1 MSRSRRGVAIV
12 VAAAVI
18 AGGSGLYLLQ
28 KSGAAPV
35 AATVTPVAVAP
46 VPASPAAVVAAPG
59 LEGATRGA
67 IEQPAA
73 TNVIADSLSLSGWA
87 DDPAGIARV
96 DVLVDD
102 RSFAAQHGIAHAQT
116 GSVAATPAVA
126 HDGFTFQR
134 DFARWPLERHAV
146 TVIATNASGQRTAL
160 GERSLVSAPAMAMW
174 SGALDASPGLADRA
188 FQFLLATSGL
198 PQGGAREA
206 DTQYAGLVSR
216 TQRIGI
222 SVPILYMRATH
233 GAAGDWTFDPAFDL
247 SRRCRDR
254 PVVDDNLDEVIA
266 YAIARRIPVNF
277 ILNGGIWA
285 DASCYS
291 GEWDLTTHLEL
302 DPVHCQWD
310 QFDAVLPGDY
320 RQGLVGSTDSPQL
333 SRSLTYNVYDRSVR
347 AYKRRNLTAAARIVA
362 QFAREHPDLFVG
374 VSLDADTYMNPFVE
388 GGHHYDY
395 NPGMLRQFREWLGGA
410 GPYAGHPSD
419 GAPDLRRYR
428 RAKPLSLADVNRLAH
443 AHWRSW
449 SDVQPPRQT
458 PGYGGAPVASGETP
472 FWQDPWYREWDT
484 FRKHIVQ
491 LHYAELAQWAHDAGI
506 PADRIFTAQAVT
518 PHDPGTRAVAT
529 YVTSPPQL
537 YDSAGVSIEGAKP
550 PLGHIGV
557 ILYGPSAENAI
568 TMETGH
574 NLFATIGRFDDA
586 WAVAE
591 MNAADLRRPAVLP
604 TYAQSYHAF
613 RDLFNYGARQ
623 VSLMAWNG
631 SHGFLAGR
639 PGYVAYTSWRG
650 TPAEQ
655 AMMDFLVSHADVPRG
670 ALLWTFG
677 SPRLADAD
685 GWTASIGTIEARPG
699 ALVLH
704 PEKRQL
710 VMRSPADQ
718 LIRPQTLAR
727 VILRLEGAPS
737 GAAVTIRARAEGDS
751 QWTRVAHGGVGSV
764 AFDWPRSWQ
773 AAPRLVEQIE
783 IAFAFDAEADGARLT
798 RVLLYP
804 AMSPVAR

>member
-1 MSRSRRGVAIV
+1 MSTSRRGVAII
-12 VAAAVI
+12 VAAAAL
-18 AGGSGLYLLQ
+18 AGGSGFYALHR
-28 KSGAAPV
+28 SGAEPV
-35 AATVTPVAVAP
+35 AAGVLTVAAPPVT
-46 VPASPAAVVAAPG
+46 ASPGTVIAAPG

-67 IEQPAA
+67 IEHPAVS
-73 TNVIADSLSLSGWA
+73 NVVADALSLSGWA

-96 DVLVDD
+96 DVMVDD
-102 RSFAAQHGIAHAQT
+102 QSFAAQQGLAHAAT
-116 GSVAATPAVA
+116 GTAAAPSATAR
-126 HDGFTFQR
+126 DGFAFQR
-134 DFARWPLERHAV
+134 DFAHWPLERHAL
-146 TVIATNASGQRTAL
+146 TVIATNGTGQRTAL
-160 GERSLVSAPAMAMW
+160 GERSLVSPDAMSLW
-174 SGALDASPGLADRA
+174 SGALDASPALADRA

-206 DTQYAGLVSR
+206 DTQYAGLASR

-222 SVPILYMRATH
+222 SVPILYMRATR
-233 GAAGDWTFDPAFDL
+233 GAAGDWAFDPGFDL
-247 SRRCRDR
+247 SRRCENR
-254 PVVDDNLDEVIA
+254 PVVDDNLDEVIG
-266 YAIARRIPVNF
+266 YAIARRIRVNF

-302 DPVHCQWD
+302 DPAHCQWD

-320 RQGLVGSTDSPQL
+320 RRGLVGSTASPQL

-347 AYKRRNLTAAARIVA
+347 AYKRRNLAAAARIVA

-395 NPGMLRQFREWLGGA
+395 NPGMLRQFREWLAGT
-410 GPYAGHPSD
+410 GPYAGRPRD
-419 GAPDLRRYR
+419 GAPDLREYR

-449 SDVQPPRQT
+449 SDVQPPRRM
-458 PGYGGAPVASGETP
+458 PGYGGAPVAKGETP
-472 FWQDPWYREWDT
+472 FWQDRWYREWDT

-491 LHYAELAQWAHDAGI
+491 LHYAELAQWAQDAGI

-550 PLGHIGV
+550 PAGHIGV
-557 ILYGPSAENAI
+557 ILYGPAAENAI

-591 MNAADLRRPAVLP
+591 MNATDLRRPTVLP

-631 SHGFLAGR
+631 THGFLAGR

-677 SPRLADAD
+677 SPRLAEAD
-685 GWTASIGTIEARPG
+685 GWTASSGTIEARPG
-699 ALVLH
+699 ALALH
-704 PEKRQL
+704 AEKRKL
-710 VMRSPADQ
+710 VLRSPADL
-718 LIRPQTLAR
+718 LIRPRTLAR
-727 VILRLEGAPS
+727 AILKFDRPTTP
-737 GAAVTIRARAEGDS
+737 VDFTIRARREGDRE
-751 QWTRVAHGGVGSV
+751 WTIVAKGHGPSTP
-764 AFDWPRSWQ
+764 FDWPATWLRT
-773 AAPRLVEQIE
+773 PRIVEQLE
-783 IAFAFDAEADGARLT
+783 IAMTFADDAEPAMLT

-804 AMSPVAR
+804 GQPAQAR

>member
-1 MSRSRRGVAIV
+1 MSTMRRGVAIA
-12 VAAAVI
+12 VAAAAI
-18 AGGSGLYLLQ
+18 AGGIGFCSLHR
-28 KSGAAPV
+28 SGAAPV
-35 AATVTPVAVAP
+35 AASVAAVAAAP
-46 VPASPAAVVAAPG
+46 MPATPAAIIAAPG

-67 IEQPAA
+67 VELPAA
-73 TNVIADSLSLSGWA
+73 TSVVADSLSVAGWA
-87 DDPAGIARV
+87 DDPGGIARV
-96 DVLVDD
+96 DVVVDD
-102 RSFAAQHGIAHAQT
+102 QSFAAQQGLARVAT
-116 GSVAATPAVA
+116 GSPAATTTTTR
-126 HDGFTFQR
+126 DGFAFQH
-134 DFARWPLERHAV
+134 DFAHWPLERHAL
-146 TVIATNASGQRTAL
+146 TVIATNGTGRRTAL
-160 GERSLVSAPAMAMW
+160 GERSLVSPDAMSMW
-174 SGALDASPGLADRA
+174 SGALDASPRLADRT
-188 FQFLLATSGL
+188 FQFLLATSSL

-222 SVPILYMRATH
+222 SVPILYMRATR
-233 GAAGDWTFDPAFDL
+233 GAAGDWAFDPGFDV
-247 SRRCRDR
+247 SRRCQDR

-266 YAIARRIPVNF
+266 YAIARHLRVNF

-320 RQGLVGSTDSPQL
+320 RQGLVGSTTSPQL

-362 QFAREHPDLFVG
+362 QFARLHPDLFVG

-395 NPGMLRQFREWLGGA
+395 NPGMLRQFREWLAGT
-410 GPYAGHPSD
+410 GPYAGRPRD
-419 GAPDLRRYR
+419 GAPDLRSYR
-428 RAKPLSLADVNRLAH
+428 RARPLSLADVNRLAH
-443 AHWRSW
+443 MHWRSW
-449 SDVQPPRQT
+449 SQVQPPRQT
-458 PGYGGAPVASGETP
+458 PGYGGAPVAEGETP
-472 FWQDPWYREWDT
+472 FWRDRWYGEWDT

-491 LHYAELAQWAHDAGI
+491 LHYAELAQWTHDAGI

-550 PLGHIGV
+550 RDGHIGV
-557 ILYGPSAENAI
+557 ILYGPAAENAI

-591 MNAADLRRPAVLP
+591 MNATDLRRPTVLP

-685 GWTASIGTIEARPG
+685 GWTASHGTLEVRRG
-699 ALVLH
+699 ALALH
-704 PEKRQL
+704 PEARSIVL
-710 VMRSPADQ
+710 RSPADQ
-718 LIRPQTLAR
+718 LIRPRTLAR

-737 GAAVTIRARAEGDS
+737 GVAVTIRARAEGDA
-751 QWTRVAHGGVGSV
+751 QWTQVGHGAGDSV
-764 AFDWPRSWQ
+764 AFDWPRSWR
-773 AAPRLVEQIE
+773 AASRLVEQIE
-783 IAFAFDAEADGARLT
+783 IALTFDAEADEARLT
-798 RVLLYP
+798 RIMLYP
-804 AMSPVAR
+804 ATPPVAR